1 MKESAE
7 GSINPHI
14 MKKAEMLEFLTG
26 RCKHG
31 HKYFAHPAC
40 WRKEQGRGLKIG
52 ILDIEASNLKANFG
66 IILTYCIKVYDKNKI
81 YECIIKEEDLRNG
94 TFDKNICKQLI
105 KDMLKFDLII
115 GYYSTKYDI
124 PFIRSRCLFHKLNF
138 PIYKTV
144 NHKDL
149 YYMVRRLLA
158 LHRNS
163 LEVATKFLGIKGKNH
178 VIGQEWNQAVMCS
191 GEKFEKAIAYI
202 IDHNRKDVI
211 ITEKLYKRLKDFD
224 RGIVKSI

>member
-1 MKESAE
+1 MRESAE
-7 GSINPHI
+7 GSINPHT
-14 MKKAEMLEFLTG
+14 MKKTEMLEFLTG

-40 WRKEQGRGLKIG
+40 FLKEKGRKLRIG
-52 ILDIEASNLKANFG
+52 FIDIEASNLKANFG
-66 IILTYCIKVYDKNKI
+66 IILTYCIKIYGEDKI
-81 YECIIKEEDLRNG
+81 LEGAIKEEDLRNG
-94 TFDKNICKQLI
+94 NFDKNLCKQLI
-105 KDMLKFDLII
+105 KDMLKFDLLI

-124 PFIRSRCLFHKLNF
+124 PFIRSRCLFHKLDF
-138 PIYKTV
+138 PIYKMI

-149 YYMVRRLLA
+149 YYMVKRLLS

-178 VIGQEWNQAVMCS
+178 VMGQEWNQAVMCS

-211 ITEKLYKRLKDFD
+211 ITEKLYRKLKEFD
-224 RGIVKSI
+224 RGIIKSI